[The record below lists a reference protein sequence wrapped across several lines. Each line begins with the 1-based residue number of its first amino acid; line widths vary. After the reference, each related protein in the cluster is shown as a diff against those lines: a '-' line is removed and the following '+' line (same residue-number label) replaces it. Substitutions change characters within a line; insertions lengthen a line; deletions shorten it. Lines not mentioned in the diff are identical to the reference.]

1 MKKILLLS
9 AIVLMLVSC
18 ASVNPFTEDNPFV
31 GAIAED
37 GKYIFTTTDHEEIL
51 SLPLEIER
59 VSGSFDPQT
68 EVLFGAIEG
77 KFSKTIVTAGLNAS
91 GQFTKIKG
99 SSTTYWVHKESKIE
113 LTVPASGIILFS
125 TENVQQIY
133 DRYFVEKKTGKLEP
147 QIISDLYSNV
157 SGMYVKNPKQL
168 PEMDMDLSGFA
179 VERFDFV
186 ILVAD
191 QEKYSTSFT
200 LTSEEYANS
209 FFTVLKASYVT
220 MLRQNGQKPDTEYL
234 KLIITQEGNTVNLL
248 DQKMDK
254 NYILRIFNGV
264 LK

>member
-9 AIVLMLVSC
+9 AIVLMLASC

-37 GKYIFTTTDHEEIL
+37 GKYIFTTTDYEEFL

-91 GQFTKIKG
+91 GQFTKKKG
-99 SSTTYWVHKESKIE
+99 SSITYWIHKESAIE
-113 LTVPASGIILFS
+113 VYVPASGIILFS
-125 TENVQQIY
+125 TANVEQIY
-133 DRYFVEKKTGKLEP
+133 EKYFVEKKSNKLEP
-147 QIISDLYSNV
+147 QIISSLYSNT
-157 SGMYVKNPKQL
+157 SALYVKNPKKL

-179 VERFDFV
+179 VDRFDF
-186 ILVAD
+186 ILLVAD
-191 QEKYSTSFT
+191 KEKYSTAFN
-200 LTSEEYANS
+200 LTTEEYANS